1 MLKESPDH
9 LDADLILKMYDL
21 RREAVLR
28 ESRAKLRVEFWPRDA
43 EEAIAI
49 TRGDHPLN
57 TAYRQ
62 VSTYWEMV
70 YGMAHHGVI
79 HPDFLIDNNAEGLT
93 IFARI
98 EPYLAEIR
106 AATSPRSFQHAEWAA
121 EHTEMGQR
129 LMSIFRPRVAHEL
142 AARKARR

>member
-9 LDADLILKMYDL
+9 HDAELILKIYDL

-28 ESRAKLRVEFWPRDA
+28 ESRAKLRIEFWPRNA
-43 EEAIAI
+43 EEAVAI
-49 TRGDHPLN
+49 TRGDHPMN

-79 HPDFLIDNNAEGLT
+79 NPDFLIDNNAEGLT

-121 EHTEMGQR
+121 VHTAMGQR
-129 LMSIFRPRVAHEL
+129 LMSIFRPRVAHEM
-142 AARKARR
+142 ARKEKR

>member
-9 LDADLILKMYDL
+9 HDAELILKIYDL
-21 RREAVLR
+21 RREAVMR
-28 ESRAKLRVEFWPRDA
+28 ESRAKLRIEFWPRNA
-43 EEAIAI
+43 EEAVAI
-49 TRGDHPLN
+49 TRGDHPMN

-79 HPDFLIDNNAEGLT
+79 NPDFLIDNNAEGLT

-121 EHTEMGQR
+121 MQTAMGQR
-129 LMSIFRPRVAHEL
+129 LMSIFRPRVAHEM
-142 AARKARR
+142 AARKEKR